1 MYSISASSLP
11 SVRCYA
17 DAKRVAEKAPLN
29 HSINPRNK
37 RDTSKTVWVDGE
49 RITFKFHRTALVI
62 YESPTRLKINPW
74 DSRSSVIFVNELVPQ
89 SIWMTQ
95 RSGVVRIN
103 GMQDL
108 GNGIRFNLVGGEW
121 VVDPS
126 TVREEHQL
134 VLDRSVKCPARAEF
148 NRFLRYKDARERL
161 APCTVNHSRF
171 ASRYL
176 PPTIQNI
183 WFGKAGEERTM
194 ESIYEQVK
202 GYPTLALQRAFN
214 VACGAVK
221 RVPVPLG
228 SIPKKSV
235 YDAWI

>member
-1 MYSISASSLP
+1 MFAISASSLP

-17 DAKRVAEKAPLN
+17 DAKRVADRAPLN

-49 RITFKFHRTALVI
+49 RITFKFHRSALVI
-62 YESPTRLKINPW
+62 YESPTCLKINPW
-74 DSRSSVIFVNELVPQ
+74 GSRSSVIFVNELVPR

-95 RSGVVRIN
+95 HSGVVRVN
-103 GMQDL
+103 DMQDL

-126 TVREEHQL
+126 TVRGEHQV

-148 NRFLRYKDARERL
+148 SRFLRYKAARERL
-161 APCTVNHSRF
+161 APCAVNHSGRI
-171 ASRYL
+171 SRYL
-176 PPTIQNI
+176 SPVVQDI
-183 WFGKAGEERTM
+183 WFGKSGEGQPM

-221 RVPVPLG
+221 RVPIPLG